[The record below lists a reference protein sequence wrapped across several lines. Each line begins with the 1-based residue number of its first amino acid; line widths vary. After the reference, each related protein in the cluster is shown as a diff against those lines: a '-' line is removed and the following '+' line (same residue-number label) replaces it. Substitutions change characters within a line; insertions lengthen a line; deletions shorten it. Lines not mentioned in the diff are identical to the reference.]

1 MSLNP
6 NKKIMVSGIIF
17 GIVIFIFIVLIIYP
31 LFGAIRAESK
41 ELISQK
47 NKQVEL
53 ILKTENI
60 KEFQKNYKDYQ
71 PNLKKIDNLF
81 INSAEPIN
89 FIEFLEKEAA
99 NSRLSIKITP
109 SAKKEKEEDPWPSMN
124 FQLTLTGSFSN
135 FLKFLEKLESSPYLI
150 EVLNLNINK
159 PAEKKLVSNLLIKVY
174 VQDNPQKD

>member
-17 GIVIFIFIVLIIYP
+17 GIVIFILIVLIIYP

-47 NKQVEL
+47 NKQAEL

-89 FIEFLEKEAA
+89 FIEFLEREAA
-99 NSRLSIKITP
+99 NSRLSIEIAPSPSPKI
-109 SAKKEKEEDPWPSMN
+109 KEDLWPSMN
-124 FQLTLTGSFSN
+124 FQLKMSGSFSD

-159 PAEKKLVSNLLIKVY
+159 PAEEKLVSNLSIKVY
-174 VQDNPQKD
+174 VRDNPQKD

>member
-6 NKKIMVSGIIF
+6 NKKIMVSGVIF

-47 NKQVEL
+47 NKQAEL

-71 PNLKKIDNLF
+71 PNLKRIDNLF
-81 INSAEPIN
+81 VNSAEPIN
-89 FIEFLEKEAA
+89 FIEFLEREAA
-99 NSRLSIKITP
+99 NSRLSIEIAPFPPPKI
-109 SAKKEKEEDPWPSMN
+109 KEDLWSSMN
-124 FQLTLTGSFSN
+124 FQLKISGAFSD

-159 PAEKKLVSNLLIKVY
+159 PTEEELVSNLLIKVY
-174 VQDNPQKD
+174 VRDNPQKD